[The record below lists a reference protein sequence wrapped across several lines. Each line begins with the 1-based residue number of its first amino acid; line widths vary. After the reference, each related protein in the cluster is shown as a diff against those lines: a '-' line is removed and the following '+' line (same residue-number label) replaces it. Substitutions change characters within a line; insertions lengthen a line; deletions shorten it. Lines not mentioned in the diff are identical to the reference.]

1 MKQNWVPN
9 TLNGIICTVAHLASI
24 SNPSESVLNIPPQRV
39 ATGTANPV
47 HMKSR
52 HEMNLG
58 AKHRKLTSYAPLPI
72 SASISIHLSQCQTF
86 HHSGFYRLHVYE
98 IAARNETERH
108 STRWIHFICVV
119 AHFSRH
125 IKSVWVGVRL
135 STTIVCNAHCR
146 LDTYEI
152 EAWIETNCDAL
163 DVDSAFS
170 KVFNRFMELS
180 FSSLESWVRVR
191 AANLSKKRKKREG
204 GGTMSKRKEEEER
217 SGVFCTGVPS
227 IFLWSPRVTNIFP
240 PFVFNVFSVRSVFR
254 LIARFVSSIVFCK
267 LGDLSS
273 EVWGFLVIHFIPT
286 NGLGAMSVSMLLCG
300 LIFRVRAVS
309 GDWKIR

>member
-1 MKQNWVPN
+1 M
-9 TLNGIICTVAHLASI
+9 
-24 SNPSESVLNIPPQRV
+24 
-39 ATGTANPV
+39 
-47 HMKSR
+47 
-52 HEMNLG
+52 
-58 AKHRKLTSYAPLPI
+58 
-72 SASISIHLSQCQTF
+72 
-86 HHSGFYRLHVYE
+86 
-98 IAARNETERH
+98 
-108 STRWIHFICVV
+108 
-119 AHFSRH
+119 
-125 IKSVWVGVRL
+125 
-135 STTIVCNAHCR
+135 
-146 LDTYEI
+146 
-152 EAWIETNCDAL
+152 
-163 DVDSAFS
+163 
-170 KVFNRFMELS
+170 
-180 FSSLESWVRVR
+180 
-191 AANLSKKRKKREG
+191 SKKRKKREA

-309 GDWKIR
+309 GD